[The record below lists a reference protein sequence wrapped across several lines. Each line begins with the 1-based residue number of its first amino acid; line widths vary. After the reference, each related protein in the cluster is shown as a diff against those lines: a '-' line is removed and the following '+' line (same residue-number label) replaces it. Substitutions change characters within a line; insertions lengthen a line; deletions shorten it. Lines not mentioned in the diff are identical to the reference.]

1 MVDDG
6 GHVASRFL
14 STLDCA
20 ATAGSVELNRTSTR
34 PVPTGTPAGTLIKTC
49 VPPVVK
55 QVCGLDKG
63 ALFNDGNWIADEDED
78 EDEDDEDE
86 E

>member
-6 GHVASRFL
+6 GHVASRVL
-14 STLDCA
+14 PALDCA

-34 PVPTGTPAGTLIKTC
+34 PVPIGTPAGTLIKTC